1 MRPPNSPGRRRAVAA
16 LAALA
21 AGTGVLASVAHA
33 QLQPLRPGVD
43 YKLIPQQPLATGQR
57 IEVLDFFFYACPYC
71 NALLPNL
78 TRWQARKSAD
88 VDFRRIPV
96 VVKETWIPLAK
107 LFYTL
112 DAMGVENKLHA
123 AVFDAYHV
131 QDLHMSQEAVVADWA
146 AKQGLD
152 RNEFLALYRSEATL
166 QKVVR
171 ARELT
176 IAYEIPGTPAFVVD
190 GRYLTSG
197 GMVER
202 LPDLIPI
209 LDGLIRLAR
218 QQRIAK

>member
-1 MRPPNSPGRRRAVAA
+1 VAPPNNPGRRGALAA

-21 AGTGVLASVAHA
+21 AAGVSVAAPARA

-43 YKLIPQQPLATGQR
+43 YKLIPQQPLAAGQR
-57 IEVLDFFFYACPYC
+57 IEVIDFFFYACPYC

-78 TRWQARKSAD
+78 MRWQARKSAD
-88 VDFRRIPV
+88 VEFRRIPV
-96 VVKETWIPLAK
+96 VVRETWIPLAK
-107 LFYTL
+107 LYYTL
-112 DAMGVENKLHA
+112 DAMGVEEKLHA
-123 AVFDAYHV
+123 AVFDAYHK

-171 ARELT
+171 AREQT
-176 IAYEIPGTPAFVVD
+176 IAYEVPGTPAFVVD

-197 GMVER
+197 GMVDR

-218 QQRIAK
+218 QQRLGK

>member
-1 MRPPNSPGRRRAVAA
+1 VRPPNSPGRRRAVAA